1 MKLAYTN
8 RSWEERLV
16 IMKQIEACDSWLA
29 AGHVGTGFKVAV
41 GREKFGELCEAMK
54 KEGFECSDLYKF
66 PLGTDKPSEH
76 LRHDNKG
83 FERCCWL
90 YATFKL
96 AED

>member
-8 RSWEERLV
+8 RSWDERLA
-16 IMKQIEACDSWLA
+16 IMKQIEACESLLTT
-29 AGHVGTGFKVAV
+29 GHLGTGFQVAV
-41 GREKFGELCEAMK
+41 GRGKYGELCETLK
-54 KEGFECSDLYKF
+54 HEGFECTDLYTF

>member
-8 RSWEERLV
+8 RSWGERLA
-16 IMKQIEACDSWLA
+16 IMKQIEACESWLA
-29 AGHVGTGFKVAV
+29 VGHLGTGFKVAV
-41 GREKFGELCEAMK
+41 GREKFGELCQAMK
-54 KEGFECSDLYKF
+54 EEGFECSDLYKF

-76 LRHDNKG
+76 LRHDHKG